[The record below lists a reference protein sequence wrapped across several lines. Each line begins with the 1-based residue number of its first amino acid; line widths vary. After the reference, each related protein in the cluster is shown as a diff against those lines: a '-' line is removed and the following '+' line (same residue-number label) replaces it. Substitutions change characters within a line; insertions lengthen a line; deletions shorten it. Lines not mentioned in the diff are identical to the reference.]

1 MSHKTIVIAFETT
14 DFETVAEI
22 QACDAADLHGL
33 SEAHR
38 DTGMDV
44 NLAGA
49 QIQSGIVSI
58 TVTNPLDLDGIQ
70 HYFNRRIR
78 RLL

>member
-1 MSHKTIVIAFETT
+1 MWQVRSIALWSHKTIVIAFETT

-58 TVTNPLDLDGIQ
+58 TYRVGGSP
-70 HYFNRRIR
+70 
-78 RLL
+78 